1 MGMQRG
7 GEGQVAGGPVESSE
21 RRARENEWNL
31 EKTREERG
39 EEMTEAR
46 WDSSNT
52 AGYKGRHETE
62 ARSLSLTEMCVFL
75 YLYI

>member
-7 GEGQVAGGPVESSE
+7 GKGQVAGGPVESSE
-21 RRARENEWNL
+21 RRARENEPNL
-31 EKTREERG
+31 ERTR

-52 AGYKGRHETE
+52 AGYKGRHEAE